1 MRNTKMILA
10 ALTASSMLVACGD
23 DEANNSANGATNAG
37 NASPITCDGTVCNVS
52 GEILEDTTFAAGN
65 TYNLLS
71 PVFVGNGTDAVE
83 LKIEPGVTIY
93 GDTSQLTFLAVRQ
106 NAQLI
111 AEGTVDAPI
120 VFTSANELNGAGSPG
135 DWGGII
141 INGKAPLNT
150 GETAEGEGGTGVY
163 GGTEVDDNSGILKY
177 VQIKFAGY
185 KITEENELNS
195 LALQGVGAGT
205 TIEYVQ
211 VHRGSDDGI
220 EFYGGTVGAKYI
232 VATGI
237 QDDSFDWTDGWQ
249 GTVQYAVAQ
258 QYGDDADQGIEA
270 DSNSDAPDA
279 EPRSYPTLSNFTL
292 IGSGTNN
299 ADTSDIGVLLRVGTG
314 ANLDS
319 FIIQGFNEGCVDID
333 DEATFTAAGADF
345 AGLTVQNS
353 IVYCPTSSAYLEEEG
368 DAFSVQ
374 SWWED
379 QGNVNDDPGLEDP
392 YNLLSPG
399 WLPAAGSLGE
409 GLGAFPDGIDWTD
422 GWTVKGE

>member
-1 MRNTKMILA
+1 MRKQTMLLA
-10 ALTASSMLVACGD
+10 ALSASTMLVACGD
-23 DEANNSANGATNAG
+23 DAANNGSANANTGTDT
-37 NASPITCDGTVCNVS
+37 PVVCDGNICNVQ
-52 GEILEDTTFAAGN
+52 GEILEDVTFEAGN
-65 TYNLLS
+65 QYNLLA
-71 PVFVGNGTDAVE
+71 PVFVGNGTDAVT
-83 LKIEPGVTIY
+83 LTIEPGVTIY

-106 NAQLI
+106 NAQI
-111 AEGTVDAPI
+111 DAEGTATEPI
-120 VFTSANELNGAGSPG
+120 VFTSANDLVDAGGPG

-150 GETAEGEGGTGVY
+150 GATAEGEGGTGVY
-163 GGTEVDDNSGILKY
+163 GGTETGDSSGTLKY
-177 VQIKFAGY
+177 VQIRYAGF

-195 LALQGVGAGT
+195 LALQGVGSGT

-220 EFYGGTVGAKYI
+220 EFYGGTVNAAYL

-249 GTVQYAVAQ
+249 GSIQYAVAQ

-270 DSNSDAPDA
+270 DNNSDAPDA
-279 EPRSYPTLSNFTL
+279 TPRSNPVLTNFTL

-299 ADTSDIGVLLRVGTG
+299 PDTSDIGLLLRVGT
-314 ANLDS
+314 AASLDS
-319 FIIQGFNEGCVDID
+319 FIITGFNESCVDID
-333 DEATFTAAGADF
+333 DDATFTNAGDDF
-345 AGLTVQNS
+345 AGLTAVNS
-353 IVYCPTSSAYLEEEG
+353 IVHCPSSEAYAEEEG
-368 DAFSVQ
+368 DAFTVM

-392 YNLLSPG
+392 YNTTTPG

-409 GLGAFPDGIDWTD
+409 GLGAFPDGTDWTE